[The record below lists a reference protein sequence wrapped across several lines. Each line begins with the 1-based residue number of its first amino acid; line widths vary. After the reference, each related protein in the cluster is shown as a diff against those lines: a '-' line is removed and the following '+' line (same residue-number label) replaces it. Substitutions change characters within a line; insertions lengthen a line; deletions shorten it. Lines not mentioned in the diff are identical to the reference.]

1 MELNEFVKAT
11 IMQIVEG
18 VDEANTALSKKTAFV
33 ASANIQ
39 TDKGFKNT
47 VDKEGRQHYVTD
59 VDFDVASTFK
69 IQTPKKE
76 VEELKY
82 CQFSM

>member
-39 TDKGFKNT
+39 TDKGF
-47 VDKEGRQHYVTD
+47 
-59 VDFDVASTFK
+59 
-69 IQTPKKE
+69 
-76 VEELKY
+76 
-82 CQFSM
+82 

>member
-47 VDKEGRQHYVTD
+47 IDKEGRQHYVTD
-59 VDFDVASTFK
+59 VDFDVAIN

>member
-59 VDFDVASTFK
+59 VDFDVAIK